1 MNVIHFPLISSVD
14 FRSLTKSSLE
24 LAHGY
29 YEASLQNS
37 TQNRRQTHAALQEKL
52 NSLLVDIRL
61 YEKGLRAL
69 PADLQP
75 QLVKYLL
82 KTHGID
88 ICNEISLYV
97 ASECNLNYAESTLT
111 PEQRNKIAQ
120 DAGQDY
126 KSTLQALNKAV
137 MGASIDDFLT
147 AAENA
152 LESCSMI
159 LKKIDKKKDRTT
171 VLCHKHALLDQLSNC
186 REPALTLHLTVL
198 IIFTIVTQNMLHASG
213 KFVSNILMFLQP
225 SLNREQ
231 SDLLR
236 DYHDSVLKLLTA
248 AADSDETKQ
257 LSQELDAKL
266 DAVKAIATSYK
277 KPGSTA
283 AE

>member
-1 MNVIHFPLISSVD
+1 M
-14 FRSLTKSSLE
+14 
-24 LAHGY
+24 AHNY
-29 YEASLQNS
+29 YEASLQNT

-52 NSLLVDIRL
+52 NTLLVDIRL
-61 YEKGLRAL
+61 YEKGLRTL
-69 PADLQP
+69 PVELQS

-82 KTHGID
+82 KTHGQD
-88 ICNEISLYV
+88 ICNEISIYV

-120 DAGQDY
+120 DCGQEY
-126 KSTLQALNKAV
+126 KPALTALNKAV
-137 MGASIDDFLT
+137 AGASIDDFLT

-159 LKKIDKKKDRTT
+159 LKKIDKKKDRTQ
-171 VLCHKHALLDQLSNC
+171 VLCHKHALLQQLSNC

-198 IIFTIVTQNMLHASG
+198 VIFTIVTQSMLHASG
-213 KFVSNILMFLQP
+213 KFVSSILSFLQP

-236 DYHDSVLKLLTA
+236 DYHDLVLKLLTA
-248 AADSDETKQ
+248 SPDSDETKQ
-257 LSQELDAKL
+257 LVQELDAKL

-277 KPGSTA
+277 KPGSTSA
-283 AE
+283 D